1 MESTCI
7 VPMLTTRLFLR
18 SFALLTVTS
27 LSALAQN
34 DPVVNV
40 PTNNPGPPPTPT
52 SKATPDIAPAWE
64 TRALAGSYELNIP
77 APRGQ
82 ITDRNGEPLAQCR
95 VGYNLGLTFP
105 TPLNFKDKDIVDYVR
120 KQLTI
125 AKSTIGL
132 ELSVDTSNVLKHYR
146 NRGFMP
152 FEIARD
158 LKEERV
164 ASLQKSIPPGFVLLP
179 NYFRIYPHN
188 RLAAHV
194 IGYSGRQG
202 RIKTDPL
209 ENNEKL
215 WPEIEGREGIEQTF
229 DNQLRGQ
236 PGQMRVTFNKDG
248 EKTAENLAFPPNPG
262 YNVVTSIDLN
272 IQRIVEKTL
281 QSSAKRGAI
290 VILDPNNGD
299 ILAMASWPSFDP
311 NSFVPVISQEQFDKY
326 NNDPDIP
333 LYPRAFR
340 SAYPPGST
348 FKVFSGFAALESESI
363 TPKSMFGCPAVM
375 VIGNT
380 PMRNHRKTDAGSMN
394 FVDALTTSCNTWFY
408 QVGIKT
414 GSRHLVDY
422 STRLGFGRRTG
433 IPIGSET
440 DGRVPT
446 DEYMLKVHKRKILN
460 GDLAN
465 LSIGQGDLLVSPLQ
479 MAQGMMAIA
488 NGGTIYQP
496 RLVLQ
501 IQTPD
506 NKVINAYGV
515 RAKSKLEIRP
525 DIQTTMRR
533 GMINVVT
540 GRGGTARRAAV
551 PGVQVAG
558 KTGSA
563 QWGPRNRPRVAA
575 WFAGFAPAENPKYAF
590 AAVYEGPPN
599 NRNIAG
605 GTHAAPMIGDV
616 LRQLFKEEKARNK
629 ENDEDEK
636 KPKSKRKKRPTPEP
650 EPDLEQT
657 TTAD

>member
-1 MESTCI
+1 
-7 VPMLTTRLFLR
+7 MLFFPFTSRLPLLL
-18 SFALLTVTS
+18 ALLS
-27 LSALAQN
+27 LPYTPSHGQN
-34 DPVVNV
+34 DPV
-40 PTNNPGPPPTPT
+40 PTPPPA
-52 SKATPDIAPAWE
+52 SSAIAPAWE

-82 ITDRNGEPLAQCR
+82 ISDRHGNPLAQCR
-95 VGYNLGLTFP
+95 IGYNLGLTFP
-105 TPLNFKDKDIVDYVR
+105 TPLKFKDTEIVDYVR
-120 KQLTI
+120 KQLTV
-125 AKSTIGL
+125 AKNTLGI
-132 ELSVDTSNVLKHYR
+132 ELSVDTSSVLKHYR

-164 ASLQKSIPPGFVLLP
+164 AALQKSIPAGFVLLP
-179 NYFRIYPHN
+179 NYFRIYPN
-188 RLAAHV
+188 GPLAAHV

-215 WPEIEGREGIEQTF
+215 WPEIEGREGLEQTF

-236 PGQMRVTFNKDG
+236 PGQIRVTFNKDG
-248 EKTAENLAFPPNPG
+248 EKTAETMAFPPNPG
-262 YNVVTSIDLN
+262 YNLVTSIDRD

-340 SAYPPGST
+340 SAYPPGSA
-348 FKVFSGFAALESESI
+348 FKVFSGFAALESETI
-363 TPKSMFGCPAVM
+363 TPKSIFGCPALM
-375 VIGNT
+375 VIGGT
-380 PMRNHRKTDAGSMN
+380 PMRNHRKSDAGSMN

-414 GSRHLVDY
+414 GSRNLIDY
-422 STRLGFGRRTG
+422 STRLGLGRRTG

-446 DEYMLKVHKRKILN
+446 DEYMLKVHKRKLLN

-465 LSIGQGDLLVSPLQ
+465 MAIGQGDLLVSPLQ
-479 MAQGMMAIA
+479 MAQAMMAIG
-488 NGGTIYQP
+488 NGGTLYQP

-506 NKVINAYGV
+506 NKVLNAYGV
-515 RAKSKLEIRP
+515 RAKSQVEIRP
-525 DIQTTMRR
+525 DIQDTMRR
-533 GMINVVT
+533 GMINAVS
-540 GRGGTARRAAV
+540 GSGGTARRAAV
-551 PGVQVAG
+551 PGIEVAG

-563 QWGPRNRPRVAA
+563 QWGPRNKPRVAA
-575 WFAGFAPAENPKYAF
+575 WFAGFAPADNPKYAF

-616 LRQLFKEEKARNK
+616 LRQLFKEEREKNKAQ
-629 ENDEDEK
+629 EDPDDKPRTK
-636 KPKSKRKKRPTPEP
+636 KKKKPTPEP
-650 EPDLEQT
+650 EPEIEET